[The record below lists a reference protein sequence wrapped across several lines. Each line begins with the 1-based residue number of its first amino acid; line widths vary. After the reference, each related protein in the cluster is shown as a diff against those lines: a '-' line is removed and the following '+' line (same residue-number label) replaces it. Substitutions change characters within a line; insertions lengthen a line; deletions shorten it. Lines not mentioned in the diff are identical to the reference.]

1 MAYPQTIGVV
11 LAGGLARRMGGGDKA
26 RIRIG
31 GVTVLERIIERLRP
45 QCAGLILNANTDAAR
60 FADIGLP
67 VVADSVPDYAG
78 PLAGIL
84 AGLDWTAEHATQIE
98 WIVSAPGDC
107 PFLPRDLVT
116 RLHQAR
122 VGASAAPRLRQ
133 LGKTAASGRCDLAG
147 RSCAR
152 TCGVRSPATAYA
164 GSPSG
169 ARAIRSE
176 WQLGRRR
183 PSIRSSTSTSPKM
196 SPRPNA
202 WRHSIRTRDAV
213 SCVIAR
219 SRTTKQ
225 SSPYVRIAKTGSNR
239 NHPSPPA
246 VPIRSHGSASACNTS
261 AMPSMSSSI
270 STGSCARG
278 NCASAAIATMQS
290 SSG

>member
-1 MAYPQTIGVV
+1 VAYPQTIGVV

-122 VGASAAPRLRQ
+122 VGASALLACASSAKRPHPAAAIWPVELRED
-133 LGKTAASGRCDLAG
+133 LRRGLTRDGVRRVTEWSARYPFGMAAWAATPVDPFFNINKPEDVAEAG
-147 RSCAR
+147 RLAAQY
-152 TCGVRSPATAYA
+152 P
-164 GSPSG
+164 
-169 ARAIRSE
+169 
-176 WQLGRRR
+176 
-183 PSIRSSTSTSPKM
+183 
-196 SPRPNA
+196 
-202 WRHSIRTRDAV
+202 DA
-213 SCVIAR
+213 
-219 SRTTKQ
+219 
-225 SSPYVRIAKTGSNR
+225 
-239 NHPSPPA
+239 
-246 VPIRSHGSASACNTS
+246 
-261 AMPSMSSSI
+261 
-270 STGSCARG
+270 
-278 NCASAAIATMQS
+278 
-290 SSG
+290 